1 MPGPAVGDERVR
13 SASVLLYNSPVSG
26 NCYKVRVLLAHLGV
40 PYERENLDVVD
51 RSNRADVLGGLNP
64 DLRVPT
70 LVLDDGRPL
79 AESGAILWYFGEGTR
94 FVPEDRYHRARV
106 LQWMFFEQYTHEP
119 AIAVVRFLVA
129 YSGERDRYASVIER
143 KTADG
148 YRALDAMEAYLDGR
162 PYLVGDA
169 LTLADIALYAYTHV
183 AHEGGFDL
191 AGFPAVRAW
200 LDRVAAE
207 PGHVPIDA

>member
-1 MPGPAVGDERVR
+1 
-13 SASVLLYNSPVSG
+13 VLLYNSPISG
-26 NCYKVRVLLAHLGV
+26 NCYKVRLLLGHLGI
-40 PYERENLDVVD
+40 PYDRREVDVVD
-51 RSNRADVLGGLNP
+51 RSTRGEILGELNP

-70 LVLDDGRPL
+70 LVLDDGRPI

-94 FVPEDRYHRARV
+94 FVPADRYDRAKV

-129 YSGERDRYASVIER
+129 YSGDAERHASLIER
-143 KTADG
+143 KTVEG
-148 YRALDAMEAYLDGR
+148 YRALDALEGHLRVHG
-162 PYLVGDA
+162 YLVGA
-169 LTLADIALYAYTHV
+169 TMSLADIALYAYTHV
-183 AHEGGFDL
+183 AGEGGFDL
-191 AGFPAVRAW
+191 GGYPAIRAW

>member
-1 MPGPAVGDERVR
+1 M
-13 SASVLLYNSPVSG
+13 LLYNSPVSG
-26 NCYKVRVLLAHLGV
+26 NCYKVRLLLTHLGI
-40 PYERENLDVVD
+40 PFEKRDLDVVD
-51 RSNRADVLGGLNP
+51 RSNRREVLDGLNP

-94 FVPEDRYHRARV
+94 FVPDDRYERAKV

-129 YSGERDRYASVIER
+129 YSGQADKYASAVER

-148 YRALDAMEAYLDGR
+148 YRALDAMETHLAGGG
-162 PYLVGDA
+162 PYLVGDR
-169 LTLADIALYAYTHV
+169 LSLADIALYAYTHV
-183 AHEGGFDL
+183 AHEGGFEL
-191 AGFPAVRAW
+191 KPYTAIRAW
-200 LDRVAAE
+200 LDLVASE
-207 PGHVPIDA
+207 PGHMPIAA